1 MHEMSLC
8 ASMLQII
15 EEQARLQNFTR
26 VRQVRLEVGALA
38 GVESEALRFGFE
50 VMMRDTLAQGASL
63 EIIDLPGLA
72 WCSNCEQSVEIG
84 KRIDACPQCQGY
96 PLQITGGDQLRI
108 KDLEVE

>member
-38 GVESEALRFGFE
+38 GVEIEALRFGFE
-50 VMMRDTLAQGASL
+50 VMIHDTLVQGASL
-63 EIIDLPGLA
+63 EIIELPGQA
-72 WCSNCEQSVEIG
+72 WCVNCKQPVEID
-84 KRIDACPQCQGY
+84 KRIDACPRCGDY
-96 PLQITGGDQLRI
+96 RLQITGGDQLRI

>member
-8 ASMLQII
+8 ASMMQII

-38 GVESEALRFGFE
+38 GVEIEALRFGFE

-63 EIIDLPGLA
+63 EIIELPGLA
-72 WCSNCEQSVEIG
+72 WCLNCEQPVEIN
-84 KRIDACPQCQGY
+84 KRIDACPQCAGY